1 MESPALE
8 GRACLMP
15 KSISHYQITGTLGE
29 GGMGIVYAAWDD
41 RLNRP
46 VALKTIRA
54 NVSDPVATERL
65 RREARAAARV
75 NHPNICQLYDVGSE
89 NGQFYIAMELLE
101 GEPLSSR
108 MSEGPLPLGE
118 AVTITLATLSA
129 LDALHRNSL
138 VHRDLKPSNIFLT
151 PHGVKLLDFGLA
163 RPLDEHDVQLTTPGM
178 LMGTP
183 RYLAPEQLQGQ
194 PADHRGDLFSTGVV
208 LYEMITGEPAFR
220 GRTVPEVVHAVV
232 YDHPPALGGSAAVA
246 AVDRIVHKALA
257 KQPQDRYKTATAMAD
272 ELRSAISSADT
283 GSVARPPR
291 PITRLIVL
299 PFKML
304 RADPEVDFLGFGLA
318 DALTTSLSGLDSLLV
333 RSSLTGL
340 QFATEAIDL
349 DAVAKKADVDAILTG
364 TLLRADD
371 QLRVTAQLSEMPG
384 GTVRWSQSMVVRVV
398 DAFQLQDALTS
409 RIVESLSLPLSAHDR
424 QVLKQDVPA
433 NPKAYEYYLRANQL
447 ANHVRTWS
455 VARDLYRQCLEEDPR
470 YAPAWARIARL
481 HRIIGMYSGA
491 DADEAYAQA
500 EEAFTRALSL
510 NPDLSIAHNLYTLQE
525 IETGRI
531 KQAMLRLLERVR
543 QRTSDPELFAG
554 LVQACRYAGLQRPAI
569 AAHDHARRL
578 DPQIRTAVAHA
589 YLMTGE
595 YEKAIAC
602 DQDEPQLIAILAMD
616 LMGDRERAIAH
627 ARQQI
632 APGLPL
638 MFRLFFEGTLA
649 VLENRRDDLRTTGDQ
664 LLKMWSLRDPCGTY
678 YFARA
683 LAVAEHPE
691 ALSIFKRAVEGGFNC
706 APFFWRDPWID
717 SLRGNREFDAL
728 IAQAE
733 SGYRDAAA
741 AFVAAGGE
749 QMLGPVE

>member
-1 MESPALE
+1 
-8 GRACLMP
+8 MP

-41 RLNRP
+41 RLHRA

-54 NVSDPVATERL
+54 NVSDPSATERL

-75 NHPNICQLYDVGSE
+75 NHPNICQLYDVGSAD
-89 NGQFYIAMELLE
+89 GQFYIAMELLE

-108 MSEGPLPLGE
+108 MAEGPLPLGE
-118 AVTITLATLSA
+118 AVAITLATLSA
-129 LDALHRNSL
+129 LDALHRNS
-138 VHRDLKPSNIFLT
+138 VIHRDLKPSNIFLT

-183 RYLAPEQLQGQ
+183 RYLTPEQLQGQ

-208 LYEMITGEPAFR
+208 LYEMITGEPAFH

-232 YDHPPALGGSAAVA
+232 YEHPPALGGSAAVA
-246 AVDRIVHKALA
+246 AVDRIVHKAIA
-257 KQPQDRYKTATAMAD
+257 KRPQDRFKTATAMAD
-272 ELRSAISSADT
+272 ELRSAIAAADT

-304 RADPEVDFLGFGLA
+304 RPDPEVDFLGFGLA

-340 QFATEAIDL
+340 QFVTDAIDL
-349 DAVAKKADVDAILTG
+349 DAVAKKADVDAVLTG

-371 QLRVTAQLSEMPG
+371 QLRVTAQLAEMPG
-384 GTVRWSQSMVVRVV
+384 GTVRWSQSMVVRVG

-409 RIVESLSLPLSAHDR
+409 RIVESLSLPLSARDR
-424 QVLKQDVPA
+424 QVLKHDVPA
-433 NPKAYEYYLRANQL
+433 SPKAYEYYLRANQL
-447 ANHVRTWS
+447 AYQVHTWT

-491 DADEAYAQA
+491 AADEAYAQA
-500 EEAFTRALSL
+500 EDAFTRALAI
-510 NPDLSIAHNLYTLQE
+510 NPDLSLAHNLYTLVE
-525 IETGRI
+525 IETGRV
-531 KQAMLRLLERVR
+531 KHAMLRLLERVR

-589 YLMTGE
+589 YMMTAE
-595 YEKAIAC
+595 YDKAIAF
-602 DQDEPQLIAILAMD
+602 DQDEPSLIAILALD
-616 LMGDRERAIAH
+616 LMGDRARAIAH
-627 ARQQI
+627 ARQQL

-638 MFRLFFEGTLA
+638 MFRLFLEGILA
-649 VLENRRDDLRTTGDQ
+649 VLEDRRDVVRTTGDR
-664 LLKMWSLRDPCGTY
+664 LLTMWSLRDPCGTY
-678 YFARA
+678 YFARS
-683 LAVAEHPE
+683 LAAVEHPE
-691 ALSIFKRAVEGGFNC
+691 ALTMLRRAIDGGFNC
-706 APFFWRDPWID
+706 ATFFARDPWLD
-717 SLRGNREFDAL
+717 SLRGNPEFDAL
-728 IAQAE
+728 MAQAE
-733 SGYRDAAA
+733 EGYQDAAA

-749 QMLGPVE
+749 QMLGTVEQEA

>member
-1 MESPALE
+1 
-8 GRACLMP
+8 MP
-15 KSISHYQITGTLGE
+15 KSIGHYEITGTLGE

-41 RLNRP
+41 RLHRA

-54 NVSDPVATERL
+54 NVSDPAATERL

-89 NGQFYIAMELLE
+89 DGQFYIAMELLE
-101 GEPLSSR
+101 GEPLSTR
-108 MSEGPLPLGE
+108 MAEGPLALGE

-129 LDALHRNSL
+129 LDALHRHSL
-138 VHRDLKPSNIFLT
+138 IHRDLKPSNIFLT

-163 RPLDEHDVQLTTPGM
+163 RPLDEQDVQLTTPGM

-183 RYLAPEQLQGQ
+183 RYLTPEQLQGQ

-208 LYEMITGEPAFR
+208 LYEMITGQPAFH

-246 AVDRIVHKALA
+246 AVDRIVHKAIA
-257 KQPQDRYKTATAMAD
+257 KRPQDRYKSATAMAD
-272 ELRSAISSADT
+272 ELRSAMSAADT
-283 GSVARPPR
+283 GSLTRPPQ

-299 PFKML
+299 PFRVL
-304 RADPEVDFLGFGLA
+304 RSDPEIDFLGFGLA

-333 RSSLTGL
+333 RSSLTGA
-340 QFATEAIDL
+340 QFAGGAIDL
-349 DAVAKKADVDAILTG
+349 EALAKKADVDAVLTG

-384 GTVRWSQSMVVRVV
+384 GAVRWSQSMVVRVG

-409 RIVESLSLPLSAHDR
+409 RIVESLALPLSARDR
-424 QVLKQDVPA
+424 QVLKHDVPA
-433 NPKAYEYYLRANQL
+433 SAKAYEFYLRANQL
-447 ANHVRTWS
+447 ADHPHNWTVK
-455 VARDLYRQCLEEDPR
+455 RDLYRQCLEEDPR

-481 HRIIGMYSGA
+481 HRIIGMYSGSA
-491 DADEAYAQA
+491 ADEGYAQA
-500 EEAFTRALSL
+500 EEAFTRALAL
-510 NPDLSIAHNLYTLQE
+510 NPDLSLAHNLYTLVE
-525 IETGRI
+525 IETGRV
-531 KQAMLRLLERVR
+531 KQAMLRLLQRVR

-569 AAHDHARRL
+569 AAHDQARRL

-595 YEKAIAC
+595 YDKAVAS
-602 DQDEPQLIAILAMD
+602 DQDDPQLIAVLALD
-616 LMGDRERAIAH
+616 LMGDRPRAIAH
-627 ARQQI
+627 LRQQI

-649 VLENRRDDLRTTGDQ
+649 VLEGRRDDVRTTGDQ
-664 LLKMWSLRDPCGTY
+664 LLKLWTLRDPCGTY

-683 LAVAEHPE
+683 LAAVEHPE
-691 ALSIFKRAVEGGFNC
+691 ALSMFRRAVEGGFNC
-706 APFFWRDPWID
+706 APFFWRDPWLD
-717 SLRGNREFDAL
+717 SLRGNREFTAL

-733 SGYRDAAA
+733 AGYRDATA

-749 QMLGPVE
+749 QMLGPVEQD

>member
-1 MESPALE
+1 
-8 GRACLMP
+8 MP

-41 RLNRP
+41 RLHRA

-54 NVSDPVATERL
+54 NVSDPAATERL

-89 NGQFYIAMELLE
+89 DGQFYIAMELLE
-101 GEPLSSR
+101 GEPLSTR
-108 MSEGPLPLGE
+108 VAEGPLPLGE

-129 LDALHRNSL
+129 LDALHRHSII
-138 VHRDLKPSNIFLT
+138 HRDLKPSNIFLT

-163 RPLDEHDVQLTTPGM
+163 RPLDEQDVHLTTPGM

-183 RYLAPEQLQGQ
+183 RYLTPEQLEGR

-208 LYEMITGEPAFR
+208 LYEMITGQPAFH

-232 YDHPPALGGSAAVA
+232 YEHPPALGGSAAVA
-246 AVDRIVHKALA
+246 AVDRIVHKAIA
-257 KQPQDRYKTATAMAD
+257 KRPEDRYKSATAMAD
-272 ELRSAISSADT
+272 ELRSAISAADT
-283 GSVARPPR
+283 GSVTRPPR

-304 RADPEVDFLGFGLA
+304 RPDPEVDFLGFGLA

-333 RSSLTGL
+333 RSSVAGL
-340 QFATEAIDL
+340 QFATGAIDL
-349 DAVAKKADVDAILTG
+349 EAVAKKADVDAVLTG

-384 GTVRWSQSMVVRVV
+384 GTVRWSQSMVVRVG

-409 RIVESLSLPLSAHDR
+409 RIVESLALPLSARDR
-424 QVLKQDVPA
+424 QILKHDVPA
-433 NPKAYEYYLRANQL
+433 SAKAYEFYLRANQL
-447 ANHVRTWS
+447 PDHPHNWTVK
-455 VARDLYRQCLEEDPR
+455 RDLYRHCLEEDPR

-481 HRIIGMYSGA
+481 HRIIGMYSGSA
-491 DADEAYAQA
+491 ADEGYAQA
-500 EEAFTRALSL
+500 EEAFTRALAL
-510 NPDLSIAHNLYTLQE
+510 NPDLSLAHNFYTLVE
-525 IETGRI
+525 IETGRV
-531 KQAMLRLLERVR
+531 KQAMLRLLQRVR

-589 YLMTGE
+589 YLMVGE
-595 YEKAIAC
+595 YDKAVAF
-602 DQDEPQLIAILAMD
+602 DQDEPQLITVLALD
-616 LMGDRERAIAH
+616 LMGDRTRAIDH
-627 ARQQI
+627 LRQQI
-632 APGLPL
+632 VPGLPL

-649 VLENRRDDLRTTGDQ
+649 VLEGHRDKVRATGDQ
-664 LLKMWSLRDPCGTY
+664 LLKLWSLRDPCGTY

-683 LAVAEHPE
+683 LAAVEHPE
-691 ALSIFKRAVEGGFNC
+691 ALSMFRRAVEGGFNC
-706 APFFWRDPWID
+706 APFFWRDPWLD
-717 SLRGNREFDAL
+717 SLRGNREFAAL

-733 SGYRDAAA
+733 AGYRDAAA

-749 QMLGPVE
+749 QMLGTVEQD